1 MCTYKRRLSDIRNLI
16 HKPCRRLLFVAVF
29 LFLVSCFCVPA
40 FAGGEW
46 LEYED
51 VFDSSNSVAVVR
63 LSRSVTYYGEG
74 ANFPETVP
82 FDDVYLSSLVDGS
95 ISFFGSDEIGS
106 IIQYAQN
113 NSCTWVDLN
122 CSVSLLYR
130 KLNNES
136 AVFPVP
142 DATSFN
148 CKSFHCSVN
157 VVSGSIAGNLSSG
170 QTFKFKYRVPGSS
183 SWVEDTATATNDT
196 VLISRYINNVSDG
209 VYYTNSI
216 ALSELSTVFEFAAS
230 ETNNFGQVDS
240 PVLSFT
246 FSNVYQ
252 YSIAAETGTET
263 APSAP
268 ETTDPGF
275 VPGVDT
281 VIPSDTMNGTPD
293 DLDNVLDNRYED
305 FVNNYTDILNGFSW
319 VKYANCFGFI
329 GRFFGKVFQFE
340 PFSDILNSWA
350 IFAVFNILLGGFI
363 TGVSAYVRTQI
374 RENEKKE
381 REAQNEARREKMRG
395 FWSGFFRN
403 FRSGRGRH
411 DD

>member
-1 MCTYKRRLSDIRNLI
+1 MRLDKWRVSDIRNLK
-16 HKPCRRLLFVAVF
+16 HKPGMRLLFVAVCLIMAF
-29 LFLVSCFCVPA
+29 CFCVPG
-40 FAGGEW
+40 FAVGEEW

-51 VFDSSNSVAVVR
+51 VFDSSNSVAIVR

-82 FDDVYLSSLVDGS
+82 FDDVYLPSLQDGT

-106 IIQYAQN
+106 IIDYAQN
-113 NSCTWVDLN
+113 NSCTWLDLN
-122 CSVSLLYR
+122 CSVTLLYR

-142 DATSFN
+142 EATTFN
-148 CKSFHCSVN
+148 CKSFHCFVS
-157 VVSGSIAGNLSSG
+157 VVSGSNVGDLSSG
-170 QTFKFKYRVPGSS
+170 QSFTFKYRVPGSS
-183 SWVEDTATATNDT
+183 AWVDDTATATDGT
-196 VLISRYINNVSDG
+196 VLISRYINNVRDG
-209 VYYTNSI
+209 LYYTNSL
-216 ALSELSTVFEFAAS
+216 ALSELSSVFEFSAS
-230 ETNNFGQVDS
+230 ATNNFGQVES

-252 YSIAAETGTET
+252 YSIAAETGTES
-263 APSAP
+263 APP
-268 ETTDPGF
+268 ETTGF

-281 VIPSDTMNGTPD
+281 VTPTDTMQGNPD
-293 DLDNVLDNRYED
+293 DLDNVLEDRTQD

-329 GRFFGKVFQFE
+329 GQFLGSFFQFE

-350 IFAVFNILLGGFI
+350 IFAVFNIVLGGFI
-363 TGVSAYVRTQI
+363 TGVSALIRAQVR
-374 RENEKKE
+374 EDEKRQ
-381 REAQNEARREKMRG
+381 REAQNEIRREKMSR
-395 FWSGFFRN
+395 FWSN
-403 FRSGRGRH
+403 FYRTFGKGRGRR

>member
-1 MCTYKRRLSDIRNLI
+1 MCNHKRRVSDIRDLI
-16 HKPCRRLLFVAVF
+16 NKPVRRLLFVAVC
-29 LFLVSCFCVPA
+29 LFMLSCFCLPV
-40 FAGGEW
+40 FAGNEW

-51 VFDSSNSVAVVR
+51 VFDSSNSVAIVR

-82 FDDVYLSSLVDGS
+82 FDDVYLSQLVDGT
-95 ISFFGSDEIGS
+95 ITFFGSDEIAS
-106 IIQYAQN
+106 IIDYAQN
-113 NSCTWVDLN
+113 NSCTWLDLS
-122 CSVSLLYR
+122 CSVTLLYR

-157 VVSGSIAGNLSSG
+157 VVAGSNVGGLTSG
-170 QTFKFKYRVPGSS
+170 QTFSFKYRVPGSAN
-183 SWVEDTATATNDT
+183 WVSDTATVADDT

-230 ETNNFGQVDS
+230 ATNNFGQVES

-252 YSIAAETGTET
+252 YSIAAETGTE
-263 APSAP
+263 SAP

-275 VPGVDT
+275 SPGVDT
-281 VIPSDTMNGTPD
+281 VVPSDTMQGNPD
-293 DLDNVLDNRYED
+293 DIDNVLDNRYED

-319 VKYANCFGFI
+319 VKYASCFGFI
-329 GRFFGKVFQFE
+329 GRFFSKVFQFE

-363 TGVSAYVRTQI
+363 TGVSAFVRTQI

-381 REAQNEARREKMRG
+381 REAQNEIRREKMRG
-395 FWSGFFRN
+395 FWSRFYRN
-403 FRSGRGRH
+403 FGNRRGRH

>member
-1 MCTYKRRLSDIRNLI
+1 MYIGKRTISDTRALNYKSG
-16 HKPCRRLLFVAVF
+16 RRLLFVAVC
-29 LFLVSCFCVPA
+29 LFMASCFCVPA
-40 FAGGEW
+40 FAGAEW

-82 FDDVYLSSLVDGS
+82 FDDVYLSSLVDGT
-95 ISFFGSDEIGS
+95 ITFFGNDEIGS
-106 IIQYAQN
+106 IIDYAQN
-113 NSCTWVDLN
+113 SSCTWLDLN
-122 CSVSLLYR
+122 CSVTLLYR

-142 DATSFN
+142 EATSFN
-148 CKSFHCSVN
+148 CKSFHCAVN
-157 VVSGSIAGNLSSG
+157 VVAGSNVGGLTSG
-170 QTFKFKYRVPGSS
+170 QSFSFKYRVPGSAD
-183 SWVEDTATATNDT
+183 WVSDTATAANDM

-209 VYYTNSI
+209 VYYTNSLAI
-216 ALSELSTVFEFAAS
+216 SELSTVFEFSAS
-230 ETNNFGQVDS
+230 ATNNFGQVES

-252 YSIAAETGTET
+252 YSIAAETGTES
-263 APSAP
+263 APP
-268 ETTDPGF
+268 ETTAF

-281 VIPSDTMNGTPD
+281 VIPSDTMQGNPD
-293 DLDNVLDNRYED
+293 DIDNVLDDRYQD

-319 VKYANCFGFI
+319 VKFASCFGFL
-329 GRFFGKVFQFE
+329 GKFFVGFFQFE
-340 PFSDILNSWA
+340 PFADILNAWA

-363 TGVSAYVRTQI
+363 TGVSALVRTQI
-374 RENEKKE
+374 RDNEKKE
-381 REAQNEARREKMRG
+381 RDAQNEKRRVK
-395 FWSGFFRN
+395 
-403 FRSGRGRH
+403 RGRH